1 MDLKQL
7 RYFLT
12 IVSEEQITAAARKLH
27 MAQPPLS
34 HQIKLLESE
43 LGVTLFRRGPHHIE
57 LTDAGRTMA
66 RRARQLLELADSTK
80 REVADFQRGIRGTLG
95 IGTVSSSGNI
105 LFSPGLRRFHEQY
118 QDIHF
123 EIHDG
128 NTYQILEMLDQHIIE
143 IGIVR
148 TPFNSSRFNCRFLS
162 EEPMVAAMTR
172 EWDWCPDR
180 DRIGID
186 ELADRPL
193 IIYRRFD
200 QLLHDT
206 FAAADVP
213 LNVYCRNDD
222 ARTTV
227 LWANAGLGVAIAPA
241 GALNL
246 AAHEHLLVKSI
257 AEERLKTR
265 LVAIWRQDR
274 YLSTAGEKF
283 LTALEGE
290 EKVWTKK

>member
-7 RYFLT
+7 HYFMA
-12 IVSEEQITAAARKLH
+12 IVSEEQITAAAKKLH

-66 RRARQLLELADSTK
+66 HRARQLLDLADSTK
-80 REVADFQRGIRGTLG
+80 REVADFQRGIRGTLS
-95 IGTVSSSGNI
+95 IGTVSSSGGV
-105 LFSPGLRRFHEQY
+105 LFSPGLRQFHQEN

-128 NTYQILEMLDQHIIE
+128 NTYQLIELLDQSIIE
-143 IGIVR
+143 IAIVR

-162 EEPMVAAMTR
+162 TEPMVAAMTAD
-172 EWDWCPDR
+172 WDWCPGR
-180 DRIGID
+180 EEIQLR
-186 ELADRPL
+186 ELADKPL
-193 IIYRRFD
+193 IIYRRFND
-200 QLLHDT
+200 LLRDT
-206 FAAADVP
+206 FAAVDARPDIF
-213 LNVYCRNDD
+213 CRNDD

-227 LWANAGLGVAIAPA
+227 LWANAGLGIAVAPA
-241 GALNL
+241 AALEL
-246 AAHEHLLVKSI
+246 AAHEHLQVKRI
-257 AEERLKTR
+257 DEADLRTR
-265 LVAIWRQDR
+265 LVAIWRRDR

-283 LTALEGE
+283 LEALGMEAP
-290 EKVWTKK
+290 V

>member
-7 RYFLT
+7 HYFMA
-12 IVSEEQITAAARKLH
+12 IVSEEQITAAAKKLH

-66 RRARQLLELADSTK
+66 HRARQLLDLADSTK
-80 REVADFQRGIRGTLG
+80 REVADFQRGIRGTLS
-95 IGTVSSSGNI
+95 IGTVSSSGGV
-105 LFSPGLRRFHEQY
+105 LFSPGLRQFHQEY

-128 NTYQILEMLDQHIIE
+128 NTYQLIELLDQSIIE
-143 IGIVR
+143 IAIVR

-162 EEPMVAAMTR
+162 TEPMVAAMTAD
-172 EWDWCPDR
+172 WDWCPGR
-180 DRIGID
+180 EEIQLR
-186 ELADRPL
+186 ELADKPL
-193 IIYRRFD
+193 IIYRRFND
-200 QLLHDT
+200 LLRDT
-206 FAAADVP
+206 FAAVDARPDIF
-213 LNVYCRNDD
+213 CRNDD

-227 LWANAGLGVAIAPA
+227 LWANAGLGIAVAPA
-241 GALNL
+241 AALEL
-246 AAHEHLLVKSI
+246 AAHEHLQVKRI
-257 AEERLKTR
+257 DEADLRTR
-265 LVAIWRQDR
+265 LVAIWRRDR

-283 LTALEGE
+283 LEALGMETP
-290 EKVWTKK
+290 V